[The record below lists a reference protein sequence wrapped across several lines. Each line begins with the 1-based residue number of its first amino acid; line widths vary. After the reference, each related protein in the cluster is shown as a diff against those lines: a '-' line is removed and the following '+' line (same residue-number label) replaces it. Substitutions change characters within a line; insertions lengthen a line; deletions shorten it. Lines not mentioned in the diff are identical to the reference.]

1 MAPVTLNL
9 ALYVV
14 ESVGKAPRGE
24 FGVFCEKDFLKLSLH
39 VLLARSLSLLLSSG
53 LYIYIYIYCLL
64 SLPVRHSIIN
74 VHTIFATIFS
84 IFI

>member
-53 LYIYIYIYCLL
+53 LYIYIYCLL